1 MIPFLERS
9 RALLQGEDP
18 APSAAYRAFAWG
30 SLLYTVLVVLW
41 GAFVRATGSGAG
53 CGDHWPLCNGEVVPR
68 SAELETI
75 IELSHRL
82 TSALV
87 GFLII
92 TLVVW
97 TFRLYTKGH
106 IQRKLALWSLF
117 FVITEGLI
125 GAGLVLFEL
134 VADDTSMA
142 RVYSIVLH
150 LINTFILLAVMS
162 LVSFRASGIQI
173 PRIPRDRRRW
183 MGLGLL
189 LTLVLIGATGAVTA
203 LGDTLFKPDSLAD
216 GLSRK
221 FASDAHLLEQLRI
234 VHPAVAVMSWLL
246 LVYITMHIRAVAN
259 DLRTRTAAEWVMG
272 LYVLQLVLGLVNVLL
287 LAPVWMQL
295 VHLAFA
301 DLLWVSTLLLVT
313 YWFSDPSDPT

>member
-92 TLVVW
+92 ALVVW

-106 IQRKLALWSLF
+106 IQRKLALWSPF

-162 LVSFRASGIQI
+162 LLSFRASGIQI

>member
-1 MIPFLERS
+1 MPFLERL

-30 SLLYTVLVVLW
+30 SLGYTILVVLW

-68 SAELETI
+68 SPALETI

-82 TSALV
+82 SSALV

-92 TLVVW
+92 GLVVW
-97 TFRLYTKGH
+97 TFRLYQKGH

-162 LVSFRASGIQI
+162 LLSFRASGILI

-183 MGLGLL
+183 MGLALVV
-189 LTLVLIGATGAVTA
+189 TLIVIGATGAVTA
-203 LGDTLFKPDSLAD
+203 LGDTLFRADSLAE

-246 LVYITMHIRAVAN
+246 LVYSTMHIRSVAS
-259 DLRTRTAAEWVMG
+259 DPRTRTAAEVVMG
-272 LYVLQLVLGLVNVLL
+272 LYVFQLALGLINVLL